1 MLKEQVKCN
10 KKKILIVDE
19 EASYR
24 ELLREAFRESFDV
37 LETESCKEA
46 FSLVNLNMPELII
59 VDLDMPDN
67 KGVLL
72 CEELKE
78 DSDTREIPVIVMTS
92 LTQKDDILQGL
103 EAGASDYI
111 TKPFSIPEVL
121 ARVESHLRTQDF
133 YDELEH
139 KDLLMLL
146 ELSETISVTR
156 NPNAILRLIVRKMSK
171 IIDVDRCSIISFSKE
186 RLIVKASNDLEKG
199 REIKLDIN
207 RYPELRASIETKKDV
222 IINDIKTNP
231 LMASVRAY
239 TKSLDYNS
247 IVVIP
252 LLKRESVIGTFLL
265 RTVSSGKGGVSER
278 VYKLC
283 HLVANIAA
291 TALENATL
299 YESMKNAQEYLEEIS
314 IRDDLTK
321 LYNRRH
327 FYRKLR
333 NEFSRVERYGEDL
346 SLVFFDIDDFKKI
359 NDTYGHAQGDK
370 LLVQIG
376 SLLKNLSRECDL
388 PARVGGDEF
397 AMLLP
402 STNKSGALNLAQRI
416 FKTIQGKKIEGL
428 DDELISISVG
438 VSNCIDNKVK
448 SAEELVKLSDDAM
461 YQSKTNGK
469 GQVSQV

>member
-1 MLKEQVKCN
+1 MSKEQVEYN

-24 ELLREAFRESFDV
+24 ELLREAFRDNFDV
-37 LETESCKEA
+37 IETECCKEA

-265 RTVSSGKGGVSER
+265 RTVSSEKGGVSDR

-416 FKTIQGKKIEGL
+416 FKTIQGQKIEGL
-428 DDELISISVG
+428 DNELISISVG

>member
-1 MLKEQVKCN
+1 MSKEQIKCN

-24 ELLREAFRESFDV
+24 ELLREAFRDNFV
-37 LETESCKEA
+37 VIETESCKEA

-416 FKTIQGKKIEGL
+416 FKTIQGQKIEGL
-428 DDELISISVG
+428 DNELISISVG